1 MVWLLLKLCTSV
13 FMSWC
18 PWRRESGIWCYSW
31 KNNHSLL
38 GVLKR
43 AAQIEQE
50 GSWRRKKKYLWSKG
64 FLMCLRGNSY
74 GKGQIRE
81 KLWFIG
87 CLADAARNFFK
98 NKFELHIKNEKK
110 NYPKPSDSCPSDIQ
124 YSIHPTLLAICYCL
138 GRGGQQWRLQRW
150 KPVDSCPQQSFH
162 SIGTG
167 WTIGGRWWKR
177 KPRTTVN

>member
-50 GSWRRKKKYLWSKG
+50 GPWRRKKKYLWSKG

-87 CLADAARNFFK
+87 CLADAARNFLK

-110 NYPKPSDSCPSDIQ
+110 KLSKAKWFLSQ
-124 YSIHPTLLAICYCL
+124 WYSIFNSSNIIGHLLLSRARRPAVEVTKMKTSWLLPPTELPFY
-138 GRGGQQWRLQRW
+138 WDRLNY
-150 KPVDSCPQQSFH
+150 
-162 SIGTG
+162 
-167 WTIGGRWWKR
+167 WW
-177 KPRTTVN
+177 